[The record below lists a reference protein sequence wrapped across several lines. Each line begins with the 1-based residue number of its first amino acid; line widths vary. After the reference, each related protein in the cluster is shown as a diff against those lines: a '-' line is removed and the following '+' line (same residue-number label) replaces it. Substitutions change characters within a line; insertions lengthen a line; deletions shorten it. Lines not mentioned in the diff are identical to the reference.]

1 MNLDLDQDHRRCP
14 QEPGLIARED
24 FCAMCLNTLEEA
36 PGNLPGDFLTS
47 GKDTA
52 CSFQIE
58 FSQIASSL
66 SVCHDFGFSE
76 MSTFW
81 SSQVMSP
88 HHSGQISQRPRQTVL
103 SGYFIDVRF

>member
-1 MNLDLDQDHRRCP
+1 MNIFAQCV
-14 QEPGLIARED
+14 
-24 FCAMCLNTLEEA
+24 LNTLEEA

-52 CSFQIE
+52 CSIQIE

-76 MSTFW
+76 MSKFW
-81 SSQVMSP
+81 SIQVMSP
-88 HHSGQISQRPRQTVL
+88 HHSDQISQRPRHTVL
-103 SGYFIDVRF
+103 SGYFIDVRS